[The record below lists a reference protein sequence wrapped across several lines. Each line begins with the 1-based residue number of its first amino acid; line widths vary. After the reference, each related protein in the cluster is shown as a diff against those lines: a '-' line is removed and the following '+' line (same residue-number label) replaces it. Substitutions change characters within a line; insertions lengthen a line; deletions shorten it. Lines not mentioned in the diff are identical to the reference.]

1 MISEVI
7 VKRAQ
12 NGDDEAFASL
22 YELVYKDMYRMAY
35 YMLGR
40 KEDAEDAVAEAVLDM
55 YKYIQQLKRAD
66 SFKSWT
72 MKILWVKCKL
82 KMKEYTR
89 ECVELDV
96 VGEQSDDTDMAN
108 EVMLKKDLKG
118 AMKNLNDEERMIVVA
133 SSIAGLNCKEIS
145 KLLGINHGTVR
156 SKLSR
161 ALQKIRV
168 ELEEYV

>member
-1 MISEVI
+1 VISEVI
-7 VKRAQ
+7 VKRAK
-12 NGDDEAFASL
+12 NGDEEAFANL
-22 YELVYKDMYRMAY
+22 YESVYKDMYRMAY

-55 YKYIQQLKRAD
+55 YRYIQQLKRAD
-66 SFKSWT
+66 SFKSWA

-89 ECVELDV
+89 ECVELDA
-96 VGEQSDDTDMAN
+96 VGEQSDDTDIAN
-108 EVMLKKDLKG
+108 VAMLKKDLKG
-118 AMKNLNDEERMIVVA
+118 AMESLNDEERIIVIS

-156 SKLSR
+156 SKLCR

>member
-7 VKRAQ
+7 VKRAK
-12 NGDDEAFASL
+12 NGDEEAFANL
-22 YELVYKDMYRMAY
+22 YESVYKDMYRMAY

-55 YKYIQQLKRAD
+55 YRYIQQLKRAD
-66 SFKSWT
+66 SFKSWA

-89 ECVELDV
+89 ECVELDA
-96 VGEQSDDTDMAN
+96 VGEQSDDTDIAN
-108 EVMLKKDLKG
+108 EAMLKKDLKG
-118 AMKNLNDEERMIVVA
+118 AMESLNDEERIIVIS